1 MSLSDFGQ
9 RAATLAAAAALAAGL
24 TVGVAPTAQ
33 AAELWG
39 GIATG
44 PNNAWAFWKNVPSR
58 GEAAYF
64 GNWKYCAT
72 FDSGSSCKRVL
83 LFSQCAALAGNGGA
97 FSPAEGATVQEAEDE
112 ALADLPGSSIVY
124 SGCNDGQGYLTIGNN
139 GSQNTR

>member
-1 MSLSDFGQ
+1 MSLSDFGK
-9 RAATLAAAAALAAGL
+9 RAAISAAAAALAAGL

-44 PNNAWAFWKNVPSR
+44 PNNAWAFWKRAKQGRSHVLRQLEILCNIRQPSVQE
-58 GEAAYF
+58 GP
-64 GNWKYCAT
+64 
-72 FDSGSSCKRVL
+72 V
-83 LFSQCAALAGNGGA
+83 FSQCAALAGNGGA

-112 ALADLPGSSIVY
+112 ALGDLPGSSIVY
-124 SGCNDGQGYLTIGNN
+124 SGCNDGAGYLTIGNN

>member
-1 MSLSDFGQ
+1 MSLSDFGK
-9 RAATLAAAAALAAGL
+9 RAAISAAAAALAAGL

-44 PNNAWAFWKNVPSR
+44 PNNAWAFWKNVPTR

-72 FDSGSSCKRVL
+72 FTNETCKRVL
-83 LFSQCAALAGNGGA
+83 LFTQCAALAGNGAA
-97 FSPAEGATVQEAEDE
+97 FSPAEGATLKEAEDE
-112 ALADLPGSSIVY
+112 ALADLPGGSIVY
-124 SGCNDGQGYLTIGNN
+124 SGCNDDGTYLSIGNN
-139 GSQNTR
+139 GSQTTR

>member
-1 MSLSDFGQ
+1 MSLTDFEK
-9 RAATLAAAAALAAGL
+9 RVAISAAAAALAAGL
-24 TVGVAPTAQ
+24 TVAVAPGAQ
-33 AAELWG
+33 AAEQWG

-44 PNNAWAFWKNVPSR
+44 PNNAWAFWKNVPTR

-72 FDSGSSCKRVL
+72 FSNETCRRVL
-83 LFSQCAALAGNGGA
+83 LFSQCGALASNGGA

-112 ALADLPGSSIVY
+112 ALRDLPGGTIVY
-124 SGCNDGQGYLTIGNN
+124 SGCNDGTGYLTIGNN